1 MTSKTGLSQRRFFP
15 LLLKG
20 YFIGTV
26 VSAVLLNMAVA
37 IISPGDGGTWLVLA
51 GGGIFPLLMIGLFA
65 GAASLAIWNQAGLED
80 SWSGALVG
88 FTYGVVWFFTV
99 KNSGPRAEKTIA

>member
-1 MTSKTGLSQRRFFP
+1 
-15 LLLKG
+15 
-20 YFIGTV
+20 
-26 VSAVLLNMAVA
+26 MAVA

-51 GGGIFPLLMIGLFA
+51 GGGIFPLFLLGVGMIGLFA

-99 KNSGPRAEKTIA
+99 KSSGPRAEKTIA